1 MSRIKSLTDRSL
13 ADRWAEVKSPD
24 DWWDDMHDAVTDTI
38 KGFLEGSLECEL
50 LEQLQASR
58 YQRNPDRVDYR
69 NGYRNRSLQTRLG
82 VIQNLRVPRSRSG
95 TYQSQIVPRYGRFEA
110 SVEDLVREVFLA
122 GVSTRRVGEVLE
134 PLMGGSVSAQTVS
147 RMTKSLDA
155 AVRAYH
161 QRPLPDDGRYL
172 FLDGIVLKVKGAAKV
187 HRKVV
192 LTAYA
197 IKTDGTRELIAFRVC
212 ASESGPQWEAFLND
226 LFRRGLQGKNLRLII
241 TDGGSGLHEA
251 LQVVYGFVKRQ
262 RCWVHKMRNVLAK
275 LPVKLRDACLAQLRT
290 VYMAET
296 KGSARQRY
304 RSWAEY
310 WSPLV
315 PKAVACVEKDI
326 DELLSFLDEP
336 LGLASKLRTTN
347 AIERAFRE
355 VRRRTRP
362 MSCFNNDPSCE
373 RIIYAVFS
381 HQNEKWKDRRLPQ
394 FTHNT

>member
-1 MSRIKSLTDRSL
+1 MPGPKALTDRSV
-13 ADRWAEVKSPD
+13 AERWLEVKTD
-24 DWWDDMHDAVTDTI
+24 DQWWDDMHDTIAVTV
-38 KGFLEGSLECEL
+38 KNLLEDALECEL
-50 LEQLQASR
+50 LEQLQAR
-58 YQRNPDRVDYR
+58 WYERHPDRVDYR
-69 NGYRNRSLQTRLG
+69 NGYRRRSLQTRLG
-82 VIQNLRVPRSRSG
+82 LIQDLRVPRSREG
-95 TYQSQIVPRYGRFEA
+95 AYQSHILPRYGRFEA
-110 SVEDLVREVFLA
+110 SVEHLVRETFLA
-122 GVSTRRVGEVLE
+122 GVSSRRVGEVME
-134 PLMGGSVSAQTVS
+134 PLMGGPVSAGTVS
-147 RMTKSLDA
+147 RITKTLDT
-155 AVRAYH
+155 AVRRFH
-161 QRPLPDDGRYL
+161 ERPLSDDVQYL
-172 FLDGIVLKVKGAAKV
+172 FLDGVVLKVKGMAKV

-197 IKTDGTRELIAFRVC
+197 IKADGTRELIAFRVC
-212 ASESGPQWEAFLND
+212 VSESGPQWEAFLGD
-226 LFRRGLQGKNLRLII
+226 LFRRGLEGKKLRLII

-381 HQNEKWKDRRLPQ
+381 HQNEKWKDRPLRQ
-394 FTHNT
+394 ITHKT